1 MLDVEAVI
9 LGELRQLSPFPS
21 NATADWLD
29 VLRRAGLRSPTIS
42 ARRRHPRLVLAAVL
56 VAIVGVLA
64 AAALATGLGD
74 RLSAWVSGR
83 PGRPAPAEIQQ
94 GFDAA
99 NRAAYAAFPAGTKL
113 RLLLARTVSGTRF
126 SLLGFRN
133 GDAYCLR
140 LIRSD
145 HPQAIGGNECL
156 RANELSGVPALVA
169 GDAQFRVGAPAKSF
183 NGVYGFA
190 ADSVRSLVITRLRSS
205 DRVPV
210 VNNVFLSLR
219 GQPSGTV
226 QHHPLRDPVIGVH
239 ALMRAGGRETVPY
252 VADGQGIIPGGK
264 RPSGPSYFARG
275 SQRSIPGP
283 SRVTAPIAKPTI
295 HWLLRREPRGTP
307 LTGIRFSNPS
317 FGRVIQPDPYNPVRI
332 GIAAG
337 ARGALCDYYFAPLA
351 PRSWGGGCGPW
362 FSLGA
367 IRLGSW
373 YSGPIQHFNGFV
385 ADGINRVTVYLASG
399 RTIRAALLD
408 NVFTVAV
415 SAAELPGR
423 IVGYDANGRVA
434 GVAVLPGNAVLKAC
448 PSPAFTAPTSSLPA
462 AKRWERINLA
472 TMQVNGQMI
481 IGKTTDRV
489 RAILGTPT
497 TIIPAAQT
505 TNGVAIPEYRYGGKS
520 QSDIGLSIRFNK
532 NGGRIVANTLT
543 YRSPSVVDAQLG
555 HILHMTPQTLQ
566 ARIAKTYSSRY
577 RLYLRYG
584 ADPGRGCT
592 AVALDRTSP
601 RGLIFGIDPYNPS
614 RPYLIIRANGGAG

>member
-9 LGELRQLSPFPS
+9 LDELTQLSPFPRS
-21 NATADWLD
+21 AAADWLD
-29 VLRRAGLRSPTIS
+29 VLRRADLRSPTES
-42 ARRRHPRLVLAAVL
+42 ARRRHPRLLLAAVL
-56 VAIVGVLA
+56 VGIIGVLA

-74 RLSAWVSGR
+74 RFSTWVSGR

-113 RLLLARTVSGTRF
+113 RLLLSRTVSGTRF

-145 HPQAIGGNECL
+145 HPQAIGANECL
-156 RANELSGVPALVA
+156 RADELSGVPALVA
-169 GDAQFRVGAPAKSF
+169 GDAQFRVGDPAKIF

-190 ADSVRSLVITRLRSS
+190 TDSVRSLVITRLRSS
-205 DRVPV
+205 DRVPA

-219 GQPSGTV
+219 GQRSGTV

-239 ALMRAGGRETVPY
+239 ALMRAGGRQTVPY
-252 VADGQGIIPGGK
+252 VADGQGVVPGGN

-275 SQRSIPGP
+275 SQQPIPGP
-283 SRVTAPIAKPTI
+283 THITAPITKPTI
-295 HWLLRREPRGTP
+295 RWLLRREPRGNP

-332 GIAAG
+332 GIAVG
-337 ARGALCDYYFAPLA
+337 GRGALCDYYFAPLT
-351 PRSWGGGCGPW
+351 PRSWGGGCGTW
-362 FSLGA
+362 FSLGP

-373 YSGPIQHFNGFV
+373 FSGPIQHFNGFV
-385 ADGINRVTVYLASG
+385 ADGITRVTVYLASG
-399 RTIRAALLD
+399 RAIRAALLD
-408 NVFTVAV
+408 NVFTIAV

-423 IVGYDANGRVA
+423 MVGYDANGKVA
-434 GVAVLPGNAVLKAC
+434 GIAPLPGNAVLTAC
-448 PSPAFTAPTSSLPA
+448 PSPAFTTPASKLPA
-462 AKRWERINLA
+462 AEPWERIDLA

-481 IGKTTDRV
+481 IGKTTDQV

-497 TIIPAAQT
+497 TIVAAAQT

-520 QSDIGLSIRFNK
+520 QSSVGLSIRFNK
-532 NGGRIVANTLT
+532 NSDRIVANSLT
-543 YRSPSVVDAQLG
+543 YQSPSVVDTKLG
-555 HILHMTPQTLQ
+555 HILRMTPQTLQ
-566 ARIAKTYSSRY
+566 ARIAKTYGSRY
-577 RLYLRYG
+577 RIYLRYG
-584 ADPGRGCT
+584 SDPGRGCT

-601 RGLIFGIDPYNPS
+601 RGLTFGIDPYNPS
-614 RPYLIIRANGGAG
+614 RPYLVIRANGGAG